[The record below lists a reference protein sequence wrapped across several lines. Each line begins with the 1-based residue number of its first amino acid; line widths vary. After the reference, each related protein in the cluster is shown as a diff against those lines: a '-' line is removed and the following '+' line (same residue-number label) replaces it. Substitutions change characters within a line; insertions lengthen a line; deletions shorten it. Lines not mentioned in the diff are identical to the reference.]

1 MTDEM
6 LITLTT
12 WATGLL
18 PYAYAFVGLIVLD
31 FVGAVALALKNKT
44 FQLERLGDF
53 AINAGLYL
61 LGWLMAET
69 LAFLPTFF
77 GIDVAGLGEIVA
89 NGFGLLTYGAIVL
102 KYVGSILGHIT
113 AIKEIN
119 AVKKLGVEP
128 TGQG

>member
-6 LITLTT
+6 LVTLTV

-31 FVGAVALALKNKT
+31 LLGGVALALKERT
-44 FQLERLGDF
+44 FKLERIGDF

-69 LAFLPTFF
+69 LAFLPVFF
-77 GIDVAGLGEIVA
+77 GIDIASFGEFVA
-89 NGFGLLTYGAIVL
+89 NGFGLLTYGAIVV
-102 KYVGSILGHIT
+102 KYIGSILGHIT

-119 AVKKLGVEP
+119 VVKKLGVEP
-128 TGQG
+128 TGRG